1 VTAEVRPVGLLEG
14 KVAVVTGSASGI
26 GRATAKLMA
35 REGAKVVVA
44 DINDGG
50 AEQVAVD
57 IRAGG
62 GDAIAVATDVSR
74 EADVRAMVAAAVDT
88 FGALHVLHNNAAI
101 TSADHLAL
109 DGTVVDMELD
119 VWDRTFSV
127 ALRGAML
134 GCKHAVPRMIEAGG
148 GSIVN
153 TSSNSGLS
161 GDLTLTAYSAA
172 KAGINSLTLS
182 VATAF
187 GKQGV
192 RCNAIAPGY
201 IQTEASVAVPQE
213 LLGVFVSNN
222 LLPRVGEPDDI
233 ANAVAFL
240 ASDRAS
246 FVTGQIIKVDGGQL
260 SHLPHFAYLLD
271 SGLTTT
277 KTDES
282 ATS

>member
-1 VTAEVRPVGLLEG
+1 MTAEGGAVGLLES
-14 KVAVVTGSASGI
+14 KVAIVTGSASGI
-26 GRATAKLMA
+26 GRATARLMA

-44 DINDGG
+44 DINGEG
-50 AEQVAVD
+50 AEKVAGD
-57 IRAGG
+57 LRAGG
-62 GDAIAVATDVSR
+62 GDAIAVTTDVSR
-74 EADVRAMVAAAVDT
+74 EADVRAMVAAAVDA

-109 DGTVVDMELD
+109 DGAVVDMELD

-182 VATAF
+182 VATAY

-192 RCNAIAPGY
+192 RCNAVAPGY

-213 LLGVFVSNN
+213 LLGVFISNN

-233 ANAVAFL
+233 ANTVAFL
-240 ASDRAS
+240 ASDRAA

-277 KTDES
+277 KTGEGE
-282 ATS
+282 